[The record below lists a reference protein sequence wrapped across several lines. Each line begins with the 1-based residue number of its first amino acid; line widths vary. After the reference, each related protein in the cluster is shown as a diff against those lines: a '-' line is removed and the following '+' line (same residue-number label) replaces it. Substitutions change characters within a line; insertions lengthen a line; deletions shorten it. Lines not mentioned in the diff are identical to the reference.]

1 LNQGSN
7 IIFIL
12 LKQNVMAKLIKGI
25 LIGAIA
31 GAVIGV
37 LYAPRKGSKTR
48 KKLRRK
54 GMDMRNAL
62 RNEFSDMEKEVNKKY
77 DSIKEDTSEL
87 LEQGKNRLQEAK

>member
-1 LNQGSN
+1 
-7 IIFIL
+7 
-12 LKQNVMAKLIKGI
+12 MAKLIKGI

-54 GMDMRNAL
+54 GADMRDAIRGEL
-62 RNEFSDMEKEVNKKY
+62 SDIEKNINKKY
-77 DSIKEDTSEL
+77 DSIKEDTTEL
-87 LEQGKNRLQEAK
+87 LEQEANKLHEAR

>member
-1 LNQGSN
+1 MS
-7 IIFIL
+7 
-12 LKQNVMAKLIKGI
+12 KLIKGV

-54 GMDMRNAL
+54 GAGL
-62 RNEFSDMEKEVNKKY
+62 RDAIRSELSDLEKKVNDNY
-77 DSIKEDTSEL
+77 ESIKEDTAEL
-87 LEQGKNRLQEAK
+87 LEQGKERLQDAK